1 MSLIAQ
7 ARDRAH
13 SSDCEMN
20 AQRPETKIILFFK
33 GVASI
38 PRAAAWNLLCHSV
51 TEAVVITRLVRNR
64 ALERVIQDSRDSGEQ
79 PPIPRPEFTFGIL

>member
-20 AQRPETKIILFFK
+20 AQRPKTKIIHFFK

-51 TEAVVITRLVRNR
+51 TDAVVTTRLVRNC
-64 ALERVIQDSRDSGEQ
+64 ALEWVIQHSRDGSEQ
-79 PPIPRPEFTFGIL
+79 PPIPRPEFTLAVP